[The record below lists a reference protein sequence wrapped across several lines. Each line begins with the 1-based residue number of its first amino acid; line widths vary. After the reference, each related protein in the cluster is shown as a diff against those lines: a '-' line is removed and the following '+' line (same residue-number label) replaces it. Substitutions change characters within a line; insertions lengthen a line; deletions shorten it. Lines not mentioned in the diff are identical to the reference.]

1 MANGTTAVHVTHE
14 TVGKVGG
21 IGAVLQGFFTC
32 KSYLDTIDRSIL
44 VGPLFTTEG
53 SVSERLGE
61 NSEVLYSS
69 IDGFVNTGYAPAFC
83 KIEKYFNVGIIY
95 GRRTFVDK
103 QTGIKSSPEV
113 VLVDVRYMDKWVLNE
128 FKRRLFEE
136 FGIQSHLHEHLWEY
150 EQYVRLAPVAIAV
163 LKAIGAAKDSTVV
176 ISHEFMGMPTAL
188 AAVLESSCDF
198 RTAFYA
204 HEVATMRRIV
214 EEHHGHDTMFYN
226 VIKQAHNNGLFVN
239 EVFGDQNSYFKH
251 ALVEASKYCDHIYA
265 VGDYVVEEL
274 RFLSPEFENAKI
286 DIVYNGI
293 PAYQISVRDKLASKE
308 KLRRYCENLL
318 GYKPDFVFTHVTR
331 LVQSKGMWRDLRVL
345 EHVEKEFRTQC
356 KTAVLFVLSTEVSQR
371 RSSDIYNMESAYNW
385 PVAHREG
392 WPDLSGGE
400 ANYYTAVQ
408 EFNARSSNVKIIF
421 INQFGFA
428 PKRCGRRMPVD
439 MEFMDIRKGSDVEFG
454 QSIYEPFGI
463 AQLEPLT
470 FGGICVFSSVC
481 GCSGFLRDTT
491 GVPHQNP
498 RGVQPRFIGGRPAGQ
513 SSLRGGQSWCGIKN
527 VIIADYTN
535 LESHPDTIG
544 EVEDILQIDRSVRDR
559 IEAGESE
566 KVAMQICSR
575 LPKNQAEIESMI
587 QTGYELAKNMSWDV
601 VVKNYLLSSL
611 QSVCAKK
618 PALSAAEGPDN
629 EKESDEPHI
638 S

>member
-1 MANGTTAVHVTHE
+1 MANETTAVHVTHE

-32 KSYLDTIDRSIL
+32 KSYLELIDRSIL

-53 SVSERLGE
+53 SASERLGE
-61 NSEVLYSS
+61 DGEVFYSS
-69 IDGFVNTGYAPAFC
+69 IDGFVNTGYAPAFR
-83 KIEKYFNVGIIY
+83 KIEKYYNAGIIY

-113 VLVDVRYMDKWVLNE
+113 VLVDAKRMDKGVVNE

-136 FGIQSHLHEHLWEY
+136 FGIRSHLYENLWEY

-163 LKAIGAAKDSTVV
+163 LKAIGAANDSTVI
-176 ISHEFMGMPTAL
+176 ISHEFMGT
-188 AAVLESSCDF
+188 V
-198 RTAFYA
+198 FYA

-226 VIKQAHNNGLFVN
+226 VIKQAHNDGLFVN
-239 EVFGDQNSYFKH
+239 EVFGDQSSYFKH
-251 ALVEASKYCDHIYA
+251 ALVEASIYCDHISA
-265 VGDYVVEEL
+265 VGDYVVDEL
-274 RFLSPEFENAKI
+274 RFLSPEFESAKI

-293 PAYQISVRDKLASKE
+293 PAYQISVGQKLASKE
-308 KLRRYCENLL
+308 KLQRYCENLL
-318 GYKPDFVFTHVTR
+318 GYKPDFVFTHITR

-345 EHVEKEFRTQC
+345 EHMEKEFRTQG
-356 KTAVLFVLSTEVSQR
+356 KTAVLLVLSTEVSRR
-371 RSSDIYNMESAYNW
+371 RSSDIYNMESLYNW

-408 EFNARSSNVKIIF
+408 EFNAKSRNIKIIF

-428 PKRCGRRMPVD
+428 PKRCGKRMPED

-491 GVPHQNP
+491 G
-498 RGVQPRFIGGRPAGQ
+498 AGDV
-513 SSLRGGQSWCGIKN
+513 KN
-527 VIIADYTN
+527 AIIADYTN
-535 LESHPDTIG
+535 LDCRQASPPRQASLDPPTAGFNQNPALLGHGYAEI
-544 EVEDILQIDRSVRDR
+544 EDILQIGRSVRDR
-559 IEAGESE
+559 IEAIESE

-575 LPKNQAEIESMI
+575 LPKNEAEVESMI
-587 QTGYELAKNMSWDV
+587 QTGYELAKNMNWDV
-601 VVKNYLLSSL
+601 VVAKAEAVAGSGLCEKSL
-611 QSVCAKK
+611 
-618 PALSAAEGPDN
+618 P
-629 EKESDEPHI
+629 
-638 S
+638 

>member
-32 KSYLDTIDRSIL
+32 KSYLDIIGRSIL

-61 NSEVLYSS
+61 NSELLYSS

-83 KIEKYFNVGIIY
+83 KIEKYYNAGIIY
-95 GRRTFVDK
+95 GRRTFVDE

-113 VLVDVRYMDKWVLNE
+113 VLVDVRYMDKCVVNE

-150 EQYVRLAPVAIAV
+150 DQYVRLAPVAIAV
-163 LKAIGAAKDSTVV
+163 LKAIGAAKDSTVI

-188 AAVLESSCDF
+188 AAVMESCCNF
-198 RTAFYA
+198 RTVFYA

-226 VIKQAHNNGLFVN
+226 VIKQAHNDGFFVS
-239 EVFGDQNSYFKH
+239 EVFGDQSSYFKH

-265 VGDYVVEEL
+265 VGDYVVDEL
-274 RFLSPEFENAKI
+274 RFLSPEFESARI

-293 PAYQISVRDKLASKE
+293 PAYQITVGDKLASRE
-308 KLRRYCENLL
+308 KLQLYCENLL

-345 EHVEKEFRTQC
+345 EHIEKEFRTQG
-356 KTAVLFVLSTEVSQR
+356 KTAVLLVLSTEVSQR
-371 RSSDIYNMESAYNW
+371 RSSDIYNMESTYNW

-392 WPDLSGGE
+392 WPDMSGGE
-400 ANYYTAVQ
+400 AGYYTAVQ
-408 EFNARSSNVKIIF
+408 EFNARSRNIKIIF
-421 INQFGFA
+421 INQFGFT
-428 PKRCGRRMPVD
+428 PKRCGRRMPED
-439 MEFMDIRKGSDVEFG
+439 MEFMDIRKGSDIEFG

-481 GCSGFLRDTT
+481 GCSGFLRDAT
-491 GVPHQNP
+491 GAKEV
-498 RGVQPRFIGGRPAGQ
+498 R
-513 SSLRGGQSWCGIKN
+513 N

-535 LESHPDTIG
+535 LTTHDDAEI
-544 EVEDILQIDRSVRDR
+544 EDILQIDRSVRDR

-575 LPKNQAEIESMI
+575 LPKNQAEVESMI
-587 QTGYELAKNMSWDV
+587 QTGYELAKKMSWDV

-611 QSVCAKK
+611 QSVCAK
-618 PALSAAEGPDN
+618 
-629 EKESDEPHI
+629 
-638 S
+638 

>member
-1 MANGTTAVHVTHE
+1 MTNETTAVHVTHE

-21 IGAVLQGFFTC
+21 IGAVLHGFFTC
-32 KSYLDTIDRSIL
+32 QSYLNTVKRSIL

-69 IDGFVNTGYAPAFC
+69 IDGFVNTGYAPAFRR
-83 KIEKYFNVGIIY
+83 IEDFFNTSIVY

-103 QTGIKSSPEV
+103 QTGIQSSPEV
-113 VLVDVRYMDKWVLNE
+113 VLVDVKNMDKYVVNE

-136 FGIQSHLHEHLWEY
+136 FGVRSHLYEHLWEY
-150 EQYVRLAPVAIAV
+150 EQYVRLAPAAIAV
-163 LKAIGAAKDSTVV
+163 LKAIGVAKDSTVI

-188 AAVLESSCDF
+188 AAIFEPEYNF
-198 RTAFYA
+198 RTVFYA

-214 EEHHGHDTMFYN
+214 EKHPGHDTMFYN
-226 VIKQAHNNGLFVN
+226 VIKQAHKDGLYVN
-239 EVFGDQNSYFKH
+239 EVFGDQSSYFKH
-251 ALVEASKYCDHIYA
+251 SLVEASKYCDRICA
-265 VGDYVVEEL
+265 VGDYVVDEL
-274 RFLSPEFENAKI
+274 RFLAPEFETPGI

-293 PAYQISVRDKLASKE
+293 PAYEISVAEKLASKE
-308 KLRRYCENLL
+308 KLQRYCENLL
-318 GYKPDFVFTHVTR
+318 DYRPDFVFTHVTR
-331 LVQSKGMWRDLRVL
+331 LVRSKGMWRDLRVL
-345 EHVEKEFRTQC
+345 EQVEKEFRTQG

-371 RSSDIYNMESAYNW
+371 RSHDIYNMESSYNW

-400 ANYYTAVQ
+400 AGYYTAVQ
-408 EFNARSSNVKIIF
+408 EFNAKSRNIKIVF
-421 INQFGFA
+421 VNQFGFS
-428 PKRCGRRMPVD
+428 PKRCGHRMPHD
-439 MEFMDIRKGSDVEFG
+439 IEFMDIRKGSDVEFG

-481 GCSGFLRDTT
+481 GCSGFLRDVT
-491 GVPHQNP
+491 GAEDV
-498 RGVQPRFIGGRPAGQ
+498 
-513 SSLRGGQSWCGIKN
+513 KN
-527 VIIADYTN
+527 VIVADYTN
-535 LESHPDTIG
+535 LEIRDYTDI
-544 EVEDILQIDRSVRDR
+544 EDLLQIDRSMRNR
-559 IEAGESE
+559 IEASQSE

-575 LPKNQAEIESMI
+575 LPKDESEVKSMI

-601 VVKNYLLSSL
+601 VVENYLLSSL
-611 QSVCAKK
+611 QKIPVKV
-618 PALSAAEGPDN
+618 
-629 EKESDEPHI
+629 HI